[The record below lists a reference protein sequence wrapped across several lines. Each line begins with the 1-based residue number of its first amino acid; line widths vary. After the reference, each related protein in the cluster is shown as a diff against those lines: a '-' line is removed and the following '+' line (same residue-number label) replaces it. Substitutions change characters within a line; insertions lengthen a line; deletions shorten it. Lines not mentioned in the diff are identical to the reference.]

1 MGVWMA
7 INRSGGFHDRL
18 IRQLEPFN
26 ATISHLLFAITA
38 RKRRREADLQLF
50 ASCRQVSRALAAE
63 RVMLREAL
71 VPRRLTTSEGAHMK
85 ASLLLVCAAW
95 RGAQQLGGL
104 PASGNA
110 GPAGSSS
117 VAQMGALRRLKTG
130 PTSAAQMGGCSST
143 CGAPA

>member
-1 MGVWMA
+1 MLFLSLSLTLSTSLPLPPLLPPGSQLMGVWMA

-71 VPRRLTTSEGAHMK
+71 VHDKRGGAREGLTLAGVCSLAGHATAGRPPSIGQRRA
-85 ASLLLVCAAW
+85 CW
-95 RGAQQLGGL
+95 FQ
-104 PASGNA
+104 
-110 GPAGSSS
+110 
-117 VAQMGALRRLKTG
+117 
-130 PTSAAQMGGCSST
+130 
-143 CGAPA
+143 